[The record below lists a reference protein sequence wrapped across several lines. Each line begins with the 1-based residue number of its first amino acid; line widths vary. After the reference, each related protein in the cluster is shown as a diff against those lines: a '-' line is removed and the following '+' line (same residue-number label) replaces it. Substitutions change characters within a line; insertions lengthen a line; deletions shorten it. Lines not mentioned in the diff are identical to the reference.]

1 MAQTL
6 LSACALRSVLKPTT
20 ELGFVGTK
28 ERNMASAPVRMMLR
42 WSVPPGESRPIVS
55 ALQGL
60 MVSTRAEPGCAGCS
74 LTTDFSSQVVI
85 NYSEDWNTEDDL
97 KRQLRSHRFTVLAEL
112 MEHASERPA
121 VKFALVDSVRGLD
134 YAEEIRGV
142 AQH

>member
-1 MAQTL
+1 
-6 LSACALRSVLKPTT
+6 
-20 ELGFVGTK
+20 
-28 ERNMASAPVRMMLR
+28 MASAQVRMILK
-42 WSVPPGESRPIVS
+42 WSVPPGELRPIVS

-60 MVSTRAEPGCAGCS
+60 MVSTQAEPGCVGCS
-74 LTTDFSSQVVI
+74 LTTDVSSQVVI

-142 AQH
+142 APH